1 MWHDAKNYEKAI
13 EQYTFVLDIL
23 KFDKVSKNN
32 LVAAYYELKEYE
44 KALEQ
49 GLDLIKIDNDYPN
62 VHRHV
67 ARAYFRMGNFEKFK
81 EHIDLAIKLN
91 PKYSLALM
99 VSTLFQN
106 EDIKKAL
113 LFIEDT
119 KLIKKYFK
127 DNQIDEK

>member
-1 MWHDAKNYEKAI
+1 M
-13 EQYTFVLDIL
+13 
-23 KFDKVSKNN
+23 
-32 LVAAYYELKEYE
+32 
-44 KALEQ
+44 
-49 GLDLIKIDNDYPN
+49 DLIKIDNDYPN

-99 VSTLFQN
+99 DRGIHLNQN

-127 DNQIDEK
+127 DNQIIEK